1 MIDHAVA
8 HLTQGLAIIR
18 AGGEHH
24 HTAGGEVAGKDLEHR
39 DLVFG
44 AEVEE
49 TVPRQHR
56 VKGLA
61 QIKPAHVRM
70 DRTRF
75 GQILFEQRHHIG
87 GPVDTGD
94 NTAPVEQV
102 LRNRLARA
110 AAQIQHPHS
119 PRIARRM
126 GHKPVEPGALE
137 QGLVA
142 QLLKGLRFFI
152 VGAENIFGFHSLP
165 HRRAGA
171 CSQGKLFTG
180 GVFLLTFARDPD
192 ADVLTIG
199 AGLYKEGQDCAAQ
212 RRVSA
217 DVGCGKGSSVL
228 RFIFSFLGTIFSWIT
243 TGLFLMALVIGGIF
257 WMYGRDL
264 PNHEALAQY
273 QPPTISRIYS
283 GEGKIIDEFAR
294 ERRLYTPPDEIPDL
308 VKHAFISAED
318 KNFYNHKGYDL
329 RGMVAAAL
337 DAAQG
342 GPLRGAS
349 TITQQVMK
357 NFLLSSERSAER
369 KIKELI
375 LATRLEQ
382 TLTKDEILGLYLNEI
397 DLGVRSFG
405 VTAAA
410 QSYFNKSLSELAPE
424 EAAFL
429 AIHPKAPYSYNPA
442 KNYDGAL
449 TRRNFVLREMY
460 ENGYLTQ
467 AEYETAREKPIKS
480 VQTGDY
486 PSYRESLPT
495 RDYFT
500 DEIRRQLSKN
510 FGEEEFFEGGLS
522 IRATIDPEMQTKASH
537 ALQRRLEQLDRGLGI
552 WRGTDKTID
561 AAALDDGTWETALAQ
576 VRVARDVTLDGK
588 WYVGAVNEIGDSAIT
603 VMVEDGVG
611 EVSVPREDIKWMRG
625 SFRDNFSRGDVVHLR
640 RMTTGDN
647 GEGDLIRWTLRQVP
661 EVQGAFMAMDVNTG
675 RVIAMQGGF
684 SYQNSVFNRA
694 TQATRQPGSSFKPF
708 VYAAALDS
716 GFTPATIIV
725 DAPIEINTPQGV
737 WRPKNASRR
746 FYGPTPLR
754 TGIEQSRNLMTI
766 RLAQEV
772 GMDTVARYAERFG
785 VYDHMGQYLASSLGA
800 EETTVFKMVSAY
812 AMFANGGERV
822 EPTLVDRVQDRFGRT
837 IYRHDQRI
845 CEECEVA
852 SLDPGVAPKIV
863 SNRERM
869 INAITAYQLTS
880 MMQGVVQRG
889 TAAGKVNLPVP
900 VAGKTGTT
908 NDGKDAWFM
917 GFTSNIVAG
926 CYIGYDTPRAMRGAS
941 GGGYCGPVFNEF
953 MQDAVKKYGGGKFKV
968 PPGGHFIKIDRYTGA
983 RLNDNASGPNVVA
996 EYFRDG
1002 EEPIFGLMY
1011 DGGFAMG
1018 SDLPLFEGEASGTG
1032 EREVQTSGGR
1042 TIKVPEK
1049 ASINSLSSGGL
1060 Y

>member
-1 MIDHAVA
+1 M
-8 HLTQGLAIIR
+8 
-18 AGGEHH
+18 
-24 HTAGGEVAGKDLEHR
+24 
-39 DLVFG
+39 
-44 AEVEE
+44 
-49 TVPRQHR
+49 
-56 VKGLA
+56 
-61 QIKPAHVRM
+61 
-70 DRTRF
+70 
-75 GQILFEQRHHIG
+75 
-87 GPVDTGD
+87 
-94 NTAPVEQV
+94 
-102 LRNRLARA
+102 
-110 AAQIQHPHS
+110 
-119 PRIARRM
+119 
-126 GHKPVEPGALE
+126 
-137 QGLVA
+137 
-142 QLLKGLRFFI
+142 
-152 VGAENIFGFHSLP
+152 
-165 HRRAGA
+165 
-171 CSQGKLFTG
+171 
-180 GVFLLTFARDPD
+180 
-192 ADVLTIG
+192 
-199 AGLYKEGQDCAAQ
+199 
-212 RRVSA
+212 
-217 DVGCGKGSSVL
+217 L
-228 RFIFSFLGTIFSWIT
+228 RFILSFFGTIFSWIT
-243 TGLFLMALVIGGIF
+243 TGLFLLALVLGGIF

-273 QPPTISRIYS
+273 TPPTISRIYS

-294 ERRLYTPPDEIPDL
+294 ERRLYTPPEEIPDL
-308 VKHAFISAED
+308 VKDAFISAED
-318 KNFYNHKGYDL
+318 KNFYRHHGYDL
-329 RGMVAAAL
+329 RGMASAAL
-337 DAAQG
+337 QAARG

-357 NFLLSSERSAER
+357 NFLLSSDRSAER

-382 TLTKDEILGLYLNEI
+382 TLTKDQILGLYLNEI

-442 KNYDGAL
+442 KNYDGAME
-449 TRRNFVLREMY
+449 RRNYVLREMY
-460 ENGYLTQ
+460 ENGYLSQ
-467 AEYETAREKPIKS
+467 NEYETARATPIRT

-486 PSYRESLPT
+486 PSYRETLPP

-522 IRATIDPEMQTKASH
+522 IRATIDPEMQTNAAH
-537 ALQRRLEQLDRGLGI
+537 ALQRRLEELDRGRGL
-552 WRGTDKTID
+552 WKGTDKSID
-561 AAALDDGTWETALAQ
+561 PATLDDGTWRTALAEVQ
-576 VRVARDVTLDGK
+576 VARDITLDGR
-588 WYVGAVNEIGDSAIT
+588 WYVGAVDQVSDAEMG
-603 VMVEDGVG
+603 VRVEGVEENDGL
-611 EVSVPREDIKWMRG
+611 VSVPREDIKWIRG
-625 SFRDNFSRGDVVHLR
+625 SFRDNFSRGDVVHIR

-647 GEGDLIRWTLRQVP
+647 GEGDLIRWSLRQVP
-661 EVQGAFMAMDVNTG
+661 EVEGAFMAMDVDTG

-684 SYQNSVFNRA
+684 SYQHSVFNRA

-725 DAPIEINTPQGV
+725 DAPIEVRTPQGV
-737 WRPKNASRR
+737 WRPKNASNRY
-746 FYGPTPLR
+746 YGPTPLR

-785 VYDHMGQYLASSLGA
+785 VYDHMGQYLASALGA
-800 EETTVFKMVSAY
+800 EETTVFKMVAAY

-822 EPTLVDRVQDRFGRT
+822 EPTLVDRVQDRMGKT
-837 IYRHDQRI
+837 IYRHDQRV
-845 CEECEVA
+845 CEDCDTSEIA
-852 SLDPGVAPKIV
+852 DGVAPRIV

-889 TAAGKVNLPVP
+889 TAAGRVNLPVP

-908 NDGKDAWFM
+908 NDGKDAWFI

-941 GGGYCGPVFNEF
+941 GGGYCGPVFNAF

-983 RLNDNASGPNVVA
+983 RLPDGASGPNVVA

-1002 EEPIFGLMY
+1002 EEPIFGLTY

-1018 SDLPLFEGEASGTG
+1018 SNLPLVQDAEAAQSSGQ
-1032 EREVQTSGGR
+1032 REVQTTGGR
-1042 TIKVPEK
+1042 TITVPEK
-1049 ASINSLSSGGL
+1049 ADINSLSSGGL